1 MNYLQY
7 HFKIDPATEAAADVL
22 AALLAD
28 AGFESFE
35 PTDDG
40 LTAYVQTA
48 LLNTEALKQAIDFF
62 PLPDTTISYTSA
74 EAPNQNWNAQ
84 WEREVGFDP
93 ILVGRRF
100 VVLDDRHT
108 TPIRIRPEQAFGSGS
123 HATTRMILEWL
134 SNVNI
139 EGCTVIDAGCG
150 TGILGIAA
158 MLSGAEQVF
167 AYDIDEWSVRN
178 AQTNAT
184 LNGVTLDV
192 RHGDASVLACLP
204 QADLILANINRNIL
218 LADMHAFVS
227 RLKPSGTLV
236 LSGFMAEDIPL
247 LTEAAGAEGL
257 ILAHTANS
265 DLWQMLVFSSPL
277 PH

>member
-7 HFKIDPATEAAADVL
+7 LFKIDPATEAAADVL

-48 LLNTEALKQAIDFF
+48 LLNKEALEQAIDFF
-62 PLPDTTISYTSA
+62 PLPDTTISYISA
-74 EAPNQNWNAQ
+74 EAPSQNWNAQ

-134 SNVNI
+134 SN
-139 EGCTVIDAGCG
+139 EDLTGCTVIDAGCG

-158 MLSGAEQVF
+158 MLSGAGQVL

-178 AQTNAT
+178 ARENAA
-184 LNGVTLDV
+184 LNGVSLDV
-192 RHGDASVLACLP
+192 TLGDASVLASFP
-204 QADLILANINRNIL
+204 QADLFLANINRNIL
-218 LADMHAFVS
+218 LADMHAFAA
-227 RLKPSGTLV
+227 RLKPGGRLV